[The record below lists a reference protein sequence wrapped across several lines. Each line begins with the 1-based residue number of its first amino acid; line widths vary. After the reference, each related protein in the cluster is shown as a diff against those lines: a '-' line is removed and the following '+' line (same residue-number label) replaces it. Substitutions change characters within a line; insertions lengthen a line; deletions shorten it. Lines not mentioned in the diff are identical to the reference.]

1 MNKTQQTV
9 IVSAVRT
16 PMGSFN
22 GVFSG
27 VSATKLG
34 SIAIVEALKRAHVRP
49 DQVDA
54 VYMGCVL
61 SAGLGQAP
69 ARQAS
74 IGAGIPH
81 SVGATTVNKVCGSS
95 LKTVIMAS
103 QAIALGKAKIVV
115 AGGMENMTRAPY
127 LLEKA
132 RQGYRLGHTELVD
145 SVIKDGLWDV
155 YNNFHMGDG
164 GELCAAKY
172 RLTRREV
179 DDFALES
186 YRRAQ
191 SAIANGVFKREIVPV
206 DVPQRKGSPLTIM
219 EDEEPNRVDL
229 KKMCELKPVFKADG
243 LLTVGNSPSC
253 NDGAA
258 ALVVMAEDE
267 AARLGLAPMARII
280 DSAGAALAPEWFT
293 IAPIEAIKLV
303 LKQTGLSISDIDLF
317 EINEAFSAVSVAIN
331 RELGLNP
338 KKVNVNGG
346 AVALGHPIGATGARI
361 LTTLLYALEANGT
374 RRGLASLCIGGGE
387 AIAIV
392 VERMLK
398 EAKHGGRTVSVQQQ
412 NPTATDATRKGSR
425 KPLEQSGDELERR
438 PLMGTETKTNRF
450 EMMEMAKVWKEGYL
464 QGLETSLQLQE
475 QNEQLVKQA
484 VRQGLSAYQQWLAM
498 VPFFAIFQTSQD
510 MAEPLLETAC
520 ETSFEYYETAVAGPA
535 RKYTFEANKKVLDT
549 LIPN

>member
-1 MNKTQQTV
+1 MSRTQQPV

-22 GVFSG
+22 GVFSS
-27 VSATKLG
+27 VPATKLG
-34 SIAIVEALKRAHVRP
+34 SIAIAEALKRVHVQPER
-49 DQVDA
+49 VDD

-103 QAIALGKAKIVV
+103 QAITLGEARIIV

-132 RQGYRLGHTELVD
+132 RQGYRLGHAELVD
-145 SVIKDGLWDV
+145 SLVKDGLWDV
-155 YNNFHMGDG
+155 YNNFHMGNG

-172 RLTRREV
+172 RLTRQEV

-191 SAIANGVFKREIVPV
+191 SAIATGVFKQEIVPV
-206 DVPQRKGSPLTIM
+206 DVPPRKGASLTIM

-229 KKMCELKPVFKADG
+229 KKLRELKPVFQEDG
-243 LLTVGNSPSC
+243 VLTVGNSPSC

-267 AARLGLAPMARII
+267 AVRLGLAPIARII
-280 DSAGAALAPEWFT
+280 GYAGAALAPEWFT
-293 IAPIEAIKLV
+293 IAPVEAIKLV
-303 LKQTGLSISDIDLF
+303 LKKTGLSTGDIDLF
-317 EINEAFSAVSVAIN
+317 EINEAFSAVSLAIN
-331 RELGLNP
+331 RELGLDP
-338 KKVNVNGG
+338 KRVNVNGG

-361 LTTLLYALEANGT
+361 LTTLLYALKTKGA

-387 AIAIV
+387 AIAMV
-392 VERMLK
+392 VERM
-398 EAKHGGRTVSVQQQ
+398 
-412 NPTATDATRKGSR
+412 
-425 KPLEQSGDELERR
+425 
-438 PLMGTETKTNRF
+438 
-450 EMMEMAKVWKEGYL
+450 
-464 QGLETSLQLQE
+464 
-475 QNEQLVKQA
+475 
-484 VRQGLSAYQQWLAM
+484 
-498 VPFFAIFQTSQD
+498 
-510 MAEPLLETAC
+510 
-520 ETSFEYYETAVAGPA
+520 
-535 RKYTFEANKKVLDT
+535 
-549 LIPN
+549 

>member
-1 MNKTQQTV
+1 MSRIPQAV

-22 GVFSG
+22 GVFSS
-27 VSATKLG
+27 VPATKLG
-34 SIAIVEALKRAHVRP
+34 SLAIAEALKRVHVQP
-49 DQVDA
+49 EQVDD

-103 QAIALGKAKIVV
+103 QAIALGEARIIV

-132 RQGYRLGHTELVD
+132 RQGYRLGHAELVD
-145 SVIKDGLWDV
+145 SLVKDGLWDV
-155 YNNFHMGDG
+155 YNNFHMGNG

-172 RLTRREV
+172 RLTRQEV

-191 SAIANGVFKREIVPV
+191 SAIATGVFKQEIVPV
-206 DVPQRKGSPLTIM
+206 DVPSRKGASLTIM

-229 KKMCELKPVFKADG
+229 KKLRELKPVFQEDG
-243 LLTVGNSPSC
+243 VLTVGNSPSC

-258 ALVVMAEDE
+258 ALIVMAEDE
-267 AARLGLAPMARII
+267 AVRLELAPIARII
-280 DSAGAALAPEWFT
+280 GYAGAALAPEWFT
-293 IAPIEAIKLV
+293 IAPVEAIKLV
-303 LKQTGLSISDIDLF
+303 LKKTGLSIADIDLF
-317 EINEAFSAVSVAIN
+317 EINEAFSSVSLAIN
-331 RELGLNP
+331 RELGLDP
-338 KKVNVNGG
+338 KRVNVNGG

-361 LTTLLYALEANGT
+361 LTTLLYALEAKGA

-387 AIAIV
+387 AIAMV
-392 VERMLK
+392 VER
-398 EAKHGGRTVSVQQQ
+398 V
-412 NPTATDATRKGSR
+412 
-425 KPLEQSGDELERR
+425 
-438 PLMGTETKTNRF
+438 
-450 EMMEMAKVWKEGYL
+450 
-464 QGLETSLQLQE
+464 
-475 QNEQLVKQA
+475 
-484 VRQGLSAYQQWLAM
+484 
-498 VPFFAIFQTSQD
+498 
-510 MAEPLLETAC
+510 
-520 ETSFEYYETAVAGPA
+520 
-535 RKYTFEANKKVLDT
+535 
-549 LIPN
+549 

>member
-1 MNKTQQTV
+1 MSRIQQAV

-22 GVFSG
+22 GVFSS
-27 VSATKLG
+27 VPATKLG
-34 SIAIVEALKRAHVRP
+34 SLAIAEALKRVHVQP
-49 DQVDA
+49 EQVDD

-103 QAIALGKAKIVV
+103 QAIALGEARIIV

-132 RQGYRLGHTELVD
+132 RQGYRLGHAELVD
-145 SVIKDGLWDV
+145 SLVKDGLWDV
-155 YNNFHMGDG
+155 YNNFHMGNG

-172 RLTRREV
+172 RLTRQEV

-191 SAIANGVFKREIVPV
+191 SAIATGVFKQEIVPV
-206 DVPQRKGSPLTIM
+206 DVPSRKGASLTIM

-229 KKMCELKPVFKADG
+229 KKLRELKPVFQEDG
-243 LLTVGNSPSC
+243 VLTVGNSPSC

-258 ALVVMAEDE
+258 ALVVMAEEE
-267 AARLGLAPMARII
+267 AVRLELAPIARII
-280 DSAGAALAPEWFT
+280 GYAGAALAPEWFT
-293 IAPIEAIKLV
+293 IAPVEAIKLV
-303 LKQTGLSISDIDLF
+303 LKKTGLSIADIDLF
-317 EINEAFSAVSVAIN
+317 EINEAFSAVSLAIN
-331 RELGLNP
+331 RELGLDP
-338 KKVNVNGG
+338 KRVNVNGG

-361 LTTLLYALEANGT
+361 LTTLLYALEAKGA

-387 AIAIV
+387 AIAMV
-392 VERMLK
+392 VERM
-398 EAKHGGRTVSVQQQ
+398 
-412 NPTATDATRKGSR
+412 
-425 KPLEQSGDELERR
+425 
-438 PLMGTETKTNRF
+438 
-450 EMMEMAKVWKEGYL
+450 
-464 QGLETSLQLQE
+464 
-475 QNEQLVKQA
+475 
-484 VRQGLSAYQQWLAM
+484 
-498 VPFFAIFQTSQD
+498 
-510 MAEPLLETAC
+510 
-520 ETSFEYYETAVAGPA
+520 
-535 RKYTFEANKKVLDT
+535 
-549 LIPN
+549 